1 MDNDSDISGNLDL
14 DDSDSAPSLPDFEA
28 TDNPYG

>member
-1 MDNDSDISGNLDL
+1 MDNESDISGNLDL
-14 DDSDSAPSLPDFEA
+14 DDSDSGPSLPNFEA